1 MPVAGW
7 PEQGRN
13 KGTGQED
20 GRVFGSKLIRAF
32 ADERGLHRLVRNS
45 VNRVAR
51 QIVMVAL

>member
-32 ADERGLHRLVRNS
+32 ADERGLHSLVRNS